1 MMAGVRKGERA
12 PSFTSVATVLLLPA
26 GQLAPDSWAPLG
38 KWHKNLAL
46 VLDSDFNHECQ
57 R

>member
-1 MMAGVRKGERA
+1 MMAGVRKGERD

-26 GQLAPDSWAPLG
+26 GHLAPDSWAPLG
-38 KWHKNLAL
+38 KWHKNLLL